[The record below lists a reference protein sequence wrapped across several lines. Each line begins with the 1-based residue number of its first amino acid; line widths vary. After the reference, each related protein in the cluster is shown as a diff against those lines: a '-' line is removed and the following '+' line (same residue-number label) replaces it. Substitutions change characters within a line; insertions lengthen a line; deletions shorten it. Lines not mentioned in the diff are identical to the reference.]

1 MDEIEGRNLMCFRVT
16 AAAERCVKVRGEG
29 EEKASREK
37 SLREGETEW
46 DRETFRPRLEKQ
58 CRKMRKDKRD
68 SGGATSTNAKDRE
81 NRETEACPLTCSMH
95 SAS

>member
-29 EEKASREK
+29 EEKESREK

-46 DRETFRPRLEKQ
+46 TEK
-58 CRKMRKDKRD
+58 R
-68 SGGATSTNAKDRE
+68 SGQDWKN
-81 NRETEACPLTCSMH
+81 
-95 SAS
+95 SAEK